1 MIGITIT
8 KTQVSFSNAVHH
20 LVTPGNMANHFNS
33 LQLHFTGRMRD
44 RLEMLQTIREE
55 ECDSESEL
63 SFPDC
68 DSEQLDFSQEA
79 VVFRD
84 PDDLRGVLKE
94 AHSLRKEVTLLR
106 LEVTRLIRHN
116 ERFGTSMRR
125 LTLLKQDSDSIARG
139 IHRRG
144 EALFVRLKALGER
157 SRALEELKGPDA
169 ALSRIATG
177 QHCALNRAFKG
188 IMDDYNR
195 AEEMQRVKCR
205 GRLQRQASILG
216 TDISDEQLDEVVEQG
231 GKGWAELSQSLQ
243 TDGARTSR
251 LALCDIKG
259 RHRELVELEARIKEV
274 HDLFQNM
281 AMMVEEQGC
290 LINNIENNVGRT
302 QEYVQE
308 TNEHIKT
315 AVRFKRKNPFKHC
328 CPCLPC
334 WRPVV

>member
-1 MIGITIT
+1 
-8 KTQVSFSNAVHH
+8 
-20 LVTPGNMANHFNS
+20 
-33 LQLHFTGRMRD
+33 MRD

-63 SFPDC
+63 SFPDS
-68 DSEQLDFSQEA
+68 DSEQLDFPQEA

-144 EALFVRLKALGER
+144 EALFVRLKALGEC
-157 SRALEELKGPDA
+157 SHALEELKGPVS

-231 GKGWAELSQSLQ
+231 GKG
-243 TDGARTSR
+243 
-251 LALCDIKG
+251 
-259 RHRELVELEARIKEV
+259 ELVELEARIKEV

-281 AMMVEEQGC
+281 AIMVEEQGC

-315 AVRFKRKNPFKHC
+315 AVKYKRKNPFKHC